1 MTETDLQSTEDK
13 RERKKRIKKERV
25 VKRREEK
32 ESRGVYERRFLY
44 LLLDQYRQIDSSLQM
59 FKSILNNDI
68 K

>member
-13 RERKKRIKKERV
+13 RERKKKIKKERV